1 MASRRFVIFGLSAI
15 LLVAL
20 GAPGPAASGSRSSDY
35 RRSADSYRTETRL
48 RSQRDHH
55 RGRSFGER
63 RSRLRNPSYLRRDE
77 RRRTLSERASQRPSL
92 LSDAPGSSQG
102 GTSCRTMTSVEEI
115 EGRRALISQRECFDE
130 AGLTRVSPGSRR
142 VVRYYDE

>member
-1 MASRRFVIFGLSAI
+1 LLIGLSAM

-20 GAPGPAASGSRSSDY
+20 GPSGPAASASRSKNY

-55 RGRSFGER
+55 RGRSFNER
-63 RSRLRNPSYLRRDE
+63 RSRLRNPSYLHRDE
-77 RRRTLSERASQRPSL
+77 RRRA
-92 LSDAPGSSQG
+92 LSDRDRDRPALPSDVPSAAG
-102 GTSCRTMTSVEEI
+102 GASCRTMTSVEEI
-115 EGRRALISQRECFDE
+115 EGRRALISQRECID
-130 AGLTRVSPGSRR
+130 ASGLTRISPGSRR